1 MMRRALLTI
10 VTSVLLGVNPT
21 QAESVDILGDSRA
34 MQFSN
39 PQSLEALNQRGNHF
53 EVMTLARKQDKGL
66 LSLSEQLAA
75 ARSAWALGLV
85 DEARDYW
92 TLALAD
98 EELTGAER
106 YRTMLASAI
115 LELQEK
121 NFDKAREISE
131 RATIESDASD
141 VRSQFWLVI
150 ADSLKAQ
157 KALGAAQEYY
167 ARAVEE
173 AADTRKA
180 EARYLLAECQYLT
193 GQKQKAR
200 TNFVLIETS
209 SAYSSLALNRLAEI
223 DLELENYKGVI
234 TWIEAGRR
242 RASSEFRGAWQSY
255 AYARALVAEGK
266 LKEAEQE
273 VDQLKARVSEQDPWY
288 QLASVTLEGQLAQ
301 ANLPVRAML
310 GRVSKETAEQTN
322 E

>member
-1 MMRRALLTI
+1 MMRRALFTI
-10 VTSVLLGVNPT
+10 VSTVVVGLGPV

-39 PQSLEALNQRGNHF
+39 PQSLEALNARGNHF
-53 EVMTLARKQDKGL
+53 EVMALARKQDKSL

-92 TLALAD
+92 ALALAN
-98 EELTGAER
+98 EELSGAER

-131 RATIESDASD
+131 RATIESEASD

-173 AADTRKA
+173 AADSRKA

-200 TNFVLIETS
+200 TNFVLIETA

-255 AYARALVAEGK
+255 AYARALIAEGK
-266 LKEAEQE
+266 LKDSQIE
-273 VDQLKARVSEQDPWY
+273 VDQLKARVSDQDPWY
-288 QLASVTLEGQLAQ
+288 LLAAATLEGRLAQ
-301 ANLPVRAML
+301 ERLPVRAML
-310 GRVSKETAEQTN
+310 GRVSDENMEHAN